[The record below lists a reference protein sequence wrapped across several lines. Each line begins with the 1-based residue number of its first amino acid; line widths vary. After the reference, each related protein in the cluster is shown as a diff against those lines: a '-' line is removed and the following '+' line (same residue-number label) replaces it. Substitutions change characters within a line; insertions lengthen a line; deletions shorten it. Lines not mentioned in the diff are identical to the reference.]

1 MTSLSSTFPA
11 SVLTFCFPTHPSLL
25 LLESCNESYLT
36 VYKRKDN
43 TKSIPNTNMLCI
55 IITQKK
61 ILAGVSLQKSE
72 TLIIN
77 GKDHIPYDDHPEK
90 ALDKHVADM
99 VAAYESYVKDKGLEP
114 EGTIPTVLAFPVD
127 ANHADKTKHFEQIK
141 TAFQKGNYQKLKLV
155 HIDSIPVAYSFG
167 NEDHIEITGNPGI
180 ILEALDDHLNICYY
194 KVESAKNKESGFLYK
209 QWNQDLHQFP
219 ELHAAES
226 INYAPLKTFGKAPG
240 RQNVFREIVKEF
252 EGSGLQI
259 NNAEKDQIQTEL
271 DNLSSSEQVQINKK
285 INNVDIQATLS
296 FPRERYDDSLTANRV
311 SLASRLNQAKLDRLG
326 VKSVVL
332 LGSYLDNTKLDSF
345 FEKEL
350 KIKNKLKKNGATQD
364 VNAIEAIL
372 KGMTTR
378 AQEIQEAELAHQK
391 AEEER
396 IRLEEERKR
405 KEEEERKRREEEEAR
420 KKLEEERKS
429 HMSREQLLQD
439 IRTYCLY
446 AEKEQEYQDKYIQQG
461 LELGI
466 PKEVTIWTIAEAI
479 KSAELKLAAT
489 PPIVETPAAVET
501 AIVAEKQEVIENKEV
516 ESLSAQLSQEIAP
529 EATPVVEE
537 VEEPE
542 KEKEEEKEVENISL
556 ESLMSSIPPVEET
569 ESQEEL
575 KEEVEEAKEEE
586 APQEEVKED
595 EITEE
600 KKVEEVP
607 AEPVVAASDPVEE
620 QEKEEETV
628 PEPEKVLAVVTD
640 TPANGTAV
648 VPEKVATVAATAEKV
663 AEKSTNGQ
671 EDTEGDIGGDPNRSL
686 EEIFEISGVLLDPEF
701 ITKKVTHIINHDV
714 KVIKILPTEDLENEA
729 RVNAFDIVYQK
740 ELAYYQELSEVFQ
753 AKEGKYY
760 FRNYIERNTL
770 KDYVRKTGLDK
781 KDSFEKLNSNDL
793 KLILEVWREIK
804 GLDISHSNLSEYNI
818 LVLTKRKW
826 NFSKDMEIKLV
837 GFTSGECTEK
847 EMEEQVHKIWSK
859 LIGADVY
866 LDFRKKFKI

>member
-1 MTSLSSTFPA
+1 
-11 SVLTFCFPTHPSLL
+11 
-25 LLESCNESYLT
+25 
-36 VYKRKDN
+36 
-43 TKSIPNTNMLCI
+43 MLCI

-77 GKDHIPYDDHPEK
+77 GKDHIPYDGHPEK
-90 ALDKHVADM
+90 ALDKQVTDM
-99 VAAYESYVKDKGLEP
+99 IAAYENYVKDKGLEP

-127 ANHADKTKHFEQIK
+127 ANHADKTKAFEQIK
-141 TAFQKGNYQKLKLV
+141 RAFQKGKYQKLKLV
-155 HIDSIPVAYSFG
+155 HIDSIPVAYTFG
-167 NEDHIEITGNPGI
+167 NDNHLDITGNPGI

-209 QWNQDLHQFP
+209 QWNQDLHQYP
-219 ELHAAES
+219 DLHTVES

-259 NNAEKDQIQTEL
+259 NNAEKDQIQNEL
-271 DNLSSSEQVQINKK
+271 DNLSTSERVQINKK
-285 INNVDIQATLS
+285 INNVEIQATLS
-296 FPRERYDDSLTANRV
+296 FPKDRYDDSLTANRV

-332 LGSYLDNTKLDSF
+332 LGSYLDNQKLDTF

-350 KIKNKLKKNGATQD
+350 KIKSKLKKNGVTTD
-364 VNAIEAIL
+364 MNAIEAIL

-378 AQEIQEAELAHQK
+378 AQDIQETELAHQK

-396 IRLEEERKR
+396 IRQEEERKR

-429 HMSREQLLQD
+429 HMSRDQLLQD
-439 IRTYCLY
+439 IRTYCVY
-446 AEKEQEYQDKYIQQG
+446 AENEQEYHDKYIQQG
-461 LELGI
+461 IELGI

-489 PPIVETPAAVET
+489 PAVEAT
-501 AIVAEKQEVIENKEV
+501 ASIE
-516 ESLSAQLSQEIAP
+516 
-529 EATPVVEE
+529 TPVVEE
-537 VEEPE
+537 AKEEQQEVVETKEVESISSPLNQDIVPE
-542 KEKEEEKEVENISL
+542 VAESQEEEEETEVEEEEKEVENISL
-556 ESLMSSIPPVEET
+556 ESLMSSIPPVEEPEVT
-569 ESQEEL
+569 EEE
-575 KEEVEEAKEEE
+575 KEPEIEEAKEDEVT
-586 APQEEVKED
+586 EEVKE
-595 EITEE
+595 EE
-600 KKVEEVP
+600 VAEEQKEDQKVEEEATEP
-607 AEPVVAASDPVEE
+607 AVLASTPSLEE
-620 QEKEEETV
+620 ENKEEGE

-640 TPANGTAV
+640 TPANGASV
-648 VPEKVATVAATAEKV
+648 VPEKVAAVAATAEKV
-663 AEKSTNGQ
+663 AEISTNG
-671 EDTEGDIGGDPNRSL
+671 TENAQLEINGDPNRSL

-837 GFTSGECTEK
+837 GFTSGESTEK

>member
-1 MTSLSSTFPA
+1 
-11 SVLTFCFPTHPSLL
+11 
-25 LLESCNESYLT
+25 
-36 VYKRKDN
+36 
-43 TKSIPNTNMLCI
+43 MLCI
-55 IITQKK
+55 ILTQKK

-77 GKDHIPYDDHPEK
+77 GQDHIPYDDHPEK

-114 EGTIPTVLAFPVD
+114 EENIPTVLAFPVD
-127 ANHADKTKHFEQIK
+127 ANHADKTKDFEQIK
-141 TAFQKGNYQKLKLV
+141 TAFQKGKYQKLKLV

-167 NEDHIEITGNPGI
+167 NDNHLDITGNPGI

-209 QWNQDLHQFP
+209 QWNQDLHQYP
-219 ELHAAES
+219 DLHNAES

-271 DNLSSSEQVQINKK
+271 DTLSSSEKVQINKK
-285 INNVDIQATLS
+285 INNVEIQATLS
-296 FPRERYDDSLTANRV
+296 FPKERYDDSLTANRV

-332 LGSYLDNTKLDSF
+332 LGSYLDNQKLDTF

-350 KIKNKLKKNGATQD
+350 KIKNKLKKNGVTTD
-364 VNAIEAIL
+364 MKAIEAIL

-378 AQEIQEAELAHQK
+378 AQEIQETELAHQK

-396 IRLEEERKR
+396 IRQEEERKR

-429 HMSREQLLQD
+429 HMSRDQLLQD
-439 IRTYCLY
+439 IRNYCIY
-446 AEKEQEYQDKYIQQG
+446 AENEQEYHDKYIQQG
-461 LELGI
+461 IELGI
-466 PKEVTIWTIAEAI
+466 PKEVTIWTIQEAI
-479 KSAELKLAAT
+479 KSAELKRSTNPAGEA
-489 PPIVETPAAVET
+489 VAAV
-501 AIVAEKQEVIENKEV
+501 V
-516 ESLSAQLSQEIAP
+516 E
-529 EATPVVEE
+529 TPVVEE
-537 VEEPE
+537 VKVEETQEIIETEEVESISTQLSQEIVPEVSEPKEEEKEPE
-542 KEKEEEKEVENISL
+542 VEEEEKEVENISL
-556 ESLMSSIPPVEET
+556 ESLMSSIAPVEET
-569 ESQEEL
+569 EPKEE
-575 KEEVEEAKEEE
+575 EEEPEVEEAKEEE
-586 APQEEVKED
+586 ASEEVQEEEVA
-595 EITEE
+595 EE
-600 KKVEEVP
+600 KKEEEKVEEEP
-607 AEPVVAASDPVEE
+607 TEPVVIAATASVEVEE
-620 QEKEEETV
+620 AEET

-640 TPANGTAV
+640 TPANGASV
-648 VPEKVATVAATAEKV
+648 VPEKVATVAATAEKL
-663 AEKSTNGQ
+663 AEKSTNGT
-671 EDTEGDIGGDPNRSL
+671 EDLQIEIGGDPSRSL
-686 EEIFEISGVLLDPEF
+686 EEVFEISGVLLDPEF

-729 RVNAFDIVYQK
+729 RVKAFDIVYQK

-760 FRNYIERNTL
+760 FRTYIERNTL